1 MMLLYT
7 WFTKARAVCADYAA
21 YVLPAI
27 STMIILGAIALQT
40 LQSPQSSRRSTL
52 YYENFNEGDLH

>member
-1 MMLLYT
+1 MALYT
-7 WFTKARAVCADYAA
+7 WFTKARTICADYAA

-27 STMIILGAIALQT
+27 STTIILGAIALQT
-40 LQSPQSSRRSTL
+40 LQSPPSRQSTL